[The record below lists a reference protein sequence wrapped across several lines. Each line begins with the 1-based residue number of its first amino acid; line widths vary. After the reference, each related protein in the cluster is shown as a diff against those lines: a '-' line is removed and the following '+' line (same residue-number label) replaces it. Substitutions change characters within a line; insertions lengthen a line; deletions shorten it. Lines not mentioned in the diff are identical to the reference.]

1 MKEKILKIIGTKTF
15 SQTLVT
21 SFGTIVN
28 GILGLFFYVLAA
40 RYLGP
45 SKFGIFSIS
54 VSVIALVAS
63 IANFGVDTGIVRFV
77 GNYIGTDIQK
87 ALRFLKSGFYIKI
100 VSSFLVIILGWFLIP
115 FISVAFFQ
123 KSELTTPLR
132 LAMLGVGSAL
142 LFSYV
147 SSAVQ
152 ALQKFWV
159 WSGLNIFS
167 NLIRLLATIGLFTLG
182 TLSVQSTLAVY
193 IIFPFLGF
201 LVGLFFLPNF
211 FKIRKEK
218 EVFSEFMKF
227 NGWVAA
233 FTIIAAVSSR
243 LDTFLSARLLT
254 LHDVG
259 IYSVAV
265 SLTSFIPQIVFAIGT
280 VVAPKLASF
289 TTKDDTLKYL
299 KKLQLFVLGIGIVGI
314 IVGIP
319 LSYFVIPSFY
329 GTQYIS
335 SIYPFIILLVAQA
348 IFLISIPV
356 HTAVIYYF
364 SYPKLFVYI
373 TLINFL
379 ILLVGGWYAIGAF
392 GYVGAAWIFLIGN
405 ISNLI
410 IPAVWV
416 LNKFK
421 KK

>member
-1 MKEKILKIIGTKTF
+1 MKEKILKIIRTKTF
-15 SQTLVT
+15 SQTVIT

-54 VSVIALVAS
+54 VATIALIAS

-77 GNYIGTDIQK
+77 GRSITHDREK
-87 ALRFLKSGFYIKI
+87 ALKFLKAGFYIKV
-100 VSSFLVIILGWFLIP
+100 VSSILVVVLGWYLVP
-115 FISVAFFQ
+115 FAAIKFFQ
-123 KSELTTPLR
+123 KSELIFPLR
-132 LAMLGVGSAL
+132 LSLIGVGSAL

-159 WSGLNIFS
+159 WSGLNVFS
-167 NLIRLLATIGLFTLG
+167 NLLRLVATIGLFTLG
-182 TLSVQSTLAVY
+182 ILSVESALSVY

-211 FKIRKEK
+211 FKVKNEK
-218 EVFSEFMKF
+218 QVFPEFMKF

-233 FTIIAAVSSR
+233 FTIIAAISSR

-254 LHDVG
+254 LYDVG

-289 TTKDDTLKYL
+289 TSKTDTFKYL

-314 IVGIP
+314 IIGIP
-319 LSYFVIPSFY
+319 LSYYVIPSFY
-329 GTQYIS
+329 GGDYVS
-335 SIYPFIILLVAQA
+335 SINSFIILLFAQA

-356 HTAVIYYF
+356 HTAIIYYF

-373 TLINFL
+373 TLVNFL
-379 ILLVGGWYAIGAF
+379 ILLVGGWFAISTF
-392 GYVGAAWIFLIGN
+392 GYIGAAWVFLIGN
-405 ISNLI
+405 ISNFI

-416 LNKFK
+416 VRKFK
-421 KK
+421 K

>member
-1 MKEKILKIIGTKTF
+1 MKEKILKIIRTKTF

-28 GILGLFFYVLAA
+28 GVLGLFFYVLAA

-54 VSVIALVAS
+54 VTAVALIAS

-77 GNYIGTDIQK
+77 GSYINSDKQK
-87 ALRFLKSGFYIKI
+87 ALKFLKAGFYIKV
-100 VSSFLVIILGWFLIP
+100 VSSLLVIILGWYLVP
-115 FISVAFFQ
+115 FAAIKFFQ
-123 KSELTTPLR
+123 KSELIFPLR
-132 LAMLGVGSAL
+132 LSLIGVGSAL

-152 ALQKFWV
+152 ALQRFWV

-167 NLIRLLATIGLFTLG
+167 NLLRLLATIGLFALG
-182 TLSVQSTLAVY
+182 LFSVQSALSVY

-211 FKIRKEK
+211 FKVKKERA
-218 EVFSEFMKF
+218 VLSEFLKF

-233 FTIIAAVSSR
+233 FTIIAAIASR
-243 LDTFLSARLLT
+243 LDTFLSARFLT
-254 LHDVG
+254 LVDVG

-265 SLTSFIPQIVFAIGT
+265 SLSGFIPQVVFAIGT

-289 TTKDDTLKYL
+289 TSKADALKYL
-299 KKLQLFVLGIGIVGI
+299 KKLQLFVIGIGVFGVVI
-314 IVGIP
+314 GIP
-319 LSYFVIPSFY
+319 LSHLVIPFFY
-329 GTQYIS
+329 GGEYVL

-356 HTAVIYYF
+356 HTAIIYYF

-379 ILLVGGWYAIGAF
+379 ILLVGGWYAISIF
-392 GYVGAAWIFLIGN
+392 GYIGAAWIFLIGN
-405 ISNLI
+405 ISNFV
-410 IPAVWV
+410 IPFVWV
-416 LNKFK
+416 ARKFRK
-421 KK
+421 